1 MAAPARTVTYF
12 QKGTAPLGPEVTA
25 ALKALAYEA
34 VKELN
39 MDVKEILIR

>member
-1 MAAPARTVTYF
+1 MAAPSHTVTYF
-12 QKGTAPLGPEVTA
+12 LKETDLLDPESIA

-39 MDVKEILIR
+39 MDVKDI